1 MFIRVALGR
10 ILAKP
15 LLFPLGLTTLAFWYG
30 NFKLSTVLLQN
41 IVGLDQRKLDTYK
54 KYRVNISALVVSGL
68 VFYIRPFGNIPSSS
82 YVNHDTPTS
91 TNNPVSMLNKVKRVL
106 PGKAFFA
113 TIFLSSVS
121 SATVSV
127 LVKKYL

>member
-15 LLFPLGLTTLAFWYG
+15 LLIPLGLTTVAFWYG
-30 NFKLSTVLLQN
+30 NFKVSTVLLQN
-41 IVGLDQRKLDTYK
+41 IVGLDQQKLDSYK
-54 KYRVNISALVVSGL
+54 KFRGNISALVVSGL
-68 VFYIRPFGNIPSSS
+68 VFYIRPFGNILSSS
-82 YVNHDTPTS
+82 NVNSDKP

-127 LVKKYL
+127 FVKKYL

>member
-15 LLFPLGLTTLAFWYG
+15 LLIPLGLTTVAFWYG
-30 NFKLSTVLLQN
+30 NFKVSTVLLQN
-41 IVGLDQRKLDTYK
+41 IVGLDQQKLDSYK
-54 KYRVNISALVVSGL
+54 KFRGNISALVVSGL
-68 VFYIRPFGNIPSSS
+68 VFYIRPFGNILSSS
-82 YVNHDTPTS
+82 NVNSDKP

-106 PGKAFFA
+106 PGKAYFA

-127 LVKKYL
+127 FVKKYL

>member
-15 LLFPLGLTTLAFWYG
+15 LLLPLGLTTVAFWYG
-30 NFKLSTVLLQN
+30 NFKVSTVLLQN
-41 IVGLDQRKLDTYK
+41 IVGLDQQKLDSYK
-54 KYRVNISALVVSGL
+54 KFRGNISALVVSGL
-68 VFYIRPFGNIPSSS
+68 VFYIRPFGNILSNSN
-82 YVNHDTPTS
+82 VNSDKP

-113 TIFLSSVS
+113 TIYISSVA

-127 LVKKYL
+127 FVKKYL